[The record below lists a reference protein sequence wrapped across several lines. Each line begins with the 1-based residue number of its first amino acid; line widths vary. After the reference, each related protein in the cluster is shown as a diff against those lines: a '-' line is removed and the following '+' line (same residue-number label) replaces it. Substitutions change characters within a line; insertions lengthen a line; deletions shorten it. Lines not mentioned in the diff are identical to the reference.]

1 MAFKFGVSGNPDGR
15 PKGAT
20 NKTSLQ
26 LRETINNFLETNFE
40 KVVEDFAKLKPN
52 ERVKFYTDLLNYG
65 LPKLQAVQI
74 ESEFDS
80 LTDAQLE
87 HIIDQLKKSSNELD
101 Q

>member
-15 PKGAT
+15 PKGST
-20 NKTSLQ
+20 NKTSIQ

-40 KVVEDFAKLKPN
+40 KIVLDFAKLKPN

-74 ESEFDS
+74 ENDFDS
-80 LTDAQLE
+80 LTDDELD
-87 HIIDQLKKSSNELD
+87 HIINKLKKTNNE
-101 Q
+101 

>member
-15 PKGAT
+15 PKGST

-74 ESEFDS
+74 ENDFDS
-80 LTDAQLE
+80 LTDDELD
-87 HIIDQLKKSSNELD
+87 HIINKLKKTNNE
-101 Q
+101 

>member
-15 PKGAT
+15 PKGST

-40 KVVEDFAKLKPN
+40 KIVEDFAKLKPN

-74 ESEFDS
+74 ENDFDS
-80 LTDAQLE
+80 LTDDELD
-87 HIIDQLKKSSNELD
+87 HIINKLKKTNNE
-101 Q
+101 

>member
-15 PKGAT
+15 PKGST

-40 KVVEDFAKLKPN
+40 KVVLDFAKLKPN

-74 ESEFDS
+74 ENDFDS
-80 LTDAQLE
+80 LTDDELD
-87 HIIDQLKKSSNELD
+87 HIINKLKKTNNE
-101 Q
+101 

>member
-74 ESEFDS
+74 ENDFDS
-80 LTDAQLE
+80 LTDDELD
-87 HIIDQLKKSSNELD
+87 HIINKLKKTNNE
-101 Q
+101 